1 MFKTIKEVKG
11 EGYKVVTTPAE
22 PLTVL
27 LFELL
32 GWLLSIYFSPSI
44 NLISM
49 EGKAI

>member
-11 EGYKVVTTPAE
+11 EWYKVVTIPVE
-22 PLTVL
+22 PLSV

-44 NLISM
+44 NSISM